1 MYMMVNSSIRNSTA
15 FFKEHILVFARRR
28 TTVCKIVVKTQNS
41 FAATNF
47 QTTKSK
53 FECLESAVLSFVMV
67 CVCYTNICI
76 AKVI

>member
-15 FFKEHILVFARRR
+15 FFKALSLFSVFARRR

-47 QTTKSK
+47 KIEDSQTQINK
-53 FECLESAVLSFVMV
+53 
-67 CVCYTNICI
+67 
-76 AKVI
+76 